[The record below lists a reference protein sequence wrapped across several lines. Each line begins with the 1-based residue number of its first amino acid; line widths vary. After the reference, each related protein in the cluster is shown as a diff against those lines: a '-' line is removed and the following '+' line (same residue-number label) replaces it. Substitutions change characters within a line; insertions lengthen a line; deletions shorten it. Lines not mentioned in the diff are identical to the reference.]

1 MLESASFFL
10 FVYFLQLVAKSEIV
24 IGVILFQHIS
34 LTNYFYYVLITIYY
48 LKKLCQIDL
57 LFSNP
62 PTPFQ
67 RERER
72 EREIR
77 KGEER

>member
-1 MLESASFFL
+1 MLESASFFF

>member
-1 MLESASFFL
+1 MLESASFFF

-72 EREIR
+72 EIR

>member
-72 EREIR
+72 EIR